1 MEPLLV
7 MLAEWWWIGPA
18 AAGAGTLGWVGV
30 RASQRRLTL
39 PAGRST
45 TARVARAAQ
54 TRPLGKNAARRLE
67 LDAATLDLQMTR
79 QAIVRGRAE
88 VKAAEAE
95 VVRAQ
100 ADAAAARTGTS
111 TVAAARRRLQD
122 AQRELRATAAEVRAR
137 RAGVRAAKAM
147 LPAIRT
153 GTAPLPVARLL
164 AEHDAVLARWMQ
176 YETDPALAIAH
187 PEMTDARSPLL
198 AEFLRA
204 HEHAQW
210 LRPASVTVRLT
221 PRDFLAYRDAVR
233 RVSHTFAHAEGVA
246 RGRRPHDAAGPT
258 PDAWSQVASD
268 LAETAQR
275 ALARSMESM
284 GRVAAE
290 KWQERSTRRGKKATP
305 DATPSASTPEDPVW
319 PVPGR
324 DRPEP
329 PTT

>member
-1 MEPLLV
+1 MLV
-7 MLAEWWWIGPA
+7 AEWWWIGPA

-30 RASQRRLTL
+30 RASQRRLAL

-45 TARVARAAQ
+45 TARLARAASA
-54 TRPLGKNAARRLE
+54 RPLGKGAARRLE

-79 QAIVRGRAE
+79 QAVVRGRAE

-100 ADAAAARTGTS
+100 ADQAAARTGS
-111 TVAAARRRLQD
+111 GAVAAARRRLQD

-147 LPAIRT
+147 LPSIRT

-164 AEHDAVLARWMQ
+164 AEHDAVLARWMA
-176 YETDPALAIAH
+176 YETDPALAIAY

-204 HEHAQW
+204 HERAQW
-210 LRPASVTVRLT
+210 LRPASVTVRLS

-233 RVSHTFAHAEGVA
+233 HVSQAFAHAEGVA
-246 RGRRPHDAAGPT
+246 RGRRPHDTGGPT

-284 GRVAAE
+284 GRVASE
-290 KWQERSTRRGKKATP
+290 KWQERSAKRGKKGDR
-305 DATPSASTPEDPVW
+305 DATSPASPPPDDPVW

-324 DRPEP
+324 DR
-329 PTT
+329 